1 MNNAK
6 TLHKPSLL
14 QLVLSLLAALLL
26 VSGSGLLLSM
36 GILQLLET
44 GINSPYATQ
53 SFMLAAGLLL
63 GGGLMLPSAWHAWRR
78 LRPHAPASETAPE
91 LAELPEA
98 ASQTLPRT
106 EDGGAA
112 GSAAHPARILI
123 SKQRLRRTTGLILL
137 TLGLVAG
144 VPLALLAG
152 DWITRENILPWL
164 LLPGLNLLVI
174 GLPILW
180 LVMTGKRGLAAG
192 SAQRQWGIFASGLA
206 LGPLIILGIE
216 LLALLVL
223 SMVGLIV
230 MLRDPGLMR
239 EFSFLI
245 TRMTHAQPDQE
256 VLLRILTPM
265 LEQPAILAGIFGFA
279 AVLVPLIEEALK
291 PFGLWLMAG
300 RRLTPAEGFVGGLIS
315 GAGFA
320 LFENLFSTSAGGETW
335 ALLASSRITTAMLH
349 VLASGLVGWG
359 LAHAW
364 GRGRYFRLAFA
375 YALAVTLHGVWN
387 SLGIASFILPYLD
400 SPALQTLNL
409 ENLNG
414 LIVIG
419 LGMLTFFNFIL
430 YLGFNRG
437 LRRSARTSIP
447 LPAADALIAP
457 GAEAETPLANDPSLN
472 KE

>member
-36 GILQLLET
+36 GILQLVET

-78 LRPHAPASETAPE
+78 LRPHAPASAMAPE
-91 LAELPEA
+91 LAEQPEA
-98 ASQTLPRT
+98 ASQTLPRA
-106 EDGGAA
+106 EDDGEA

-123 SKQRLRRTTGLILL
+123 SKQRLRRTTGLMLL

-216 LLALLVL
+216 LLVLLGISL
-223 SMVGLIV
+223 VGLIV
-230 MLRDPGLMR
+230 IMRDPALMR

-245 TRMTHAQPDQE
+245 NRLTHAQPDQE
-256 VLLRILTPM
+256 ALLRILTPM
-265 LEQPAILAGIFGFA
+265 LEQPVVLVGIFGFA

-300 RRLTPAEGFVGGLIS
+300 CRLTPAEGFVGGLIS

-349 VLASGLVGWG
+349 MLASGLVGWG

-375 YALAVTLHGVWN
+375 YALAVMLHGVWN
-387 SLGIASFILPYLD
+387 SLGIASFIVPYLD
-400 SPALQTLNL
+400 SPALETLNPESL
-409 ENLNG
+409 DG

-419 LGMLTFFNFIL
+419 LGMLAFFNFIL
-430 YLGFNRG
+430 YLGFNR
-437 LRRSARTSIP
+437 
-447 LPAADALIAP
+447 
-457 GAEAETPLANDPSLN
+457 
-472 KE
+472 